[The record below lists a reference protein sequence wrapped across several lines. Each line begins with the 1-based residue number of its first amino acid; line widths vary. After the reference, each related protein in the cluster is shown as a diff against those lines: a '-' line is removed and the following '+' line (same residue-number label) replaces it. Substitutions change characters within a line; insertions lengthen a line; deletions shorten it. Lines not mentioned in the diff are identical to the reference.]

1 MRAGIVAW
9 CMGLALLLSGC
20 DPNDRAYV
28 RDGVGT
34 QLYTAATASSIEL
47 QNIYL
52 EYLCRSASNY
62 VGPAVPTC
70 ELVAPNSWPIVVQ
83 AGLNDI
89 DARCDSYLA
98 WLDLKRREKA
108 AVLAEIGAIRFAVD
122 ALTNPNITG
131 VSGVGL
137 AAISAAFGLA
147 NDSVKNFHSLL
158 LQVDQTT
165 IMSVVI
171 PNRDLFRKDLLRI
184 SSSIDNK
191 PAAVHTLRTYL
202 SICMPMTIS
211 ANINSTV
218 TVFKQTGMAPGS
230 GPVLPTVG
238 APFTPRE
245 RFVER
250 PVPPVVGI
258 KTVPGADTIIDGYP
272 ANRLTYTPEVIDT
285 ILAALCAP
293 ASERTRIT
301 GMTKTLLEIWEQADL
316 RNAAPNGKI
325 DDRERRVL
333 LGLTEC
339 PTDKVLNAF
348 ERQSF
353 VNTNGTMKSTKRLI
367 TLLDTAPPAAGA
379 TGGGIFNRT
388 ATLQEA
394 RPRIMQLRRD
404 CFRGLKQ
411 LPNGM
416 ANQVTRDF
424 MEALQDY
431 ADKRDAIP
439 APAAGQPATPLPAC

>member
-1 MRAGIVAW
+1 V
-9 CMGLALLLSGC
+9 SGC

-62 VGPAVPTC
+62 VGAGVPGC
-70 ELVAPNSWPIVVQ
+70 SEVPPNYWPIIVQ

-165 IMSVVI
+165 VQSVVI
-171 PNRDLFRKDLLRI
+171 PNRDLFRRDLLKY

-191 PAAVHTLRTYL
+191 PSAVHTLRTYL

-218 TVFKQTGMAPGS
+218 TVFKQTGIAPGS
-230 GPVLPTVG
+230 GPVLPTIA
-238 APFTPRE
+238 APFTPRDK
-245 RFVER
+245 FVAR
-250 PVPPVVGI
+250 PTPHVDVI
-258 KTVPGADTIIDGYP
+258 KTVPGAQTIIDGYP
-272 ANRLTYTPEVIDT
+272 ANRLTYTPEIIET
-285 ILAALCAP
+285 MLAALCVP
-293 ASERTRIT
+293 AGERTQVT
-301 GMTKTLLEIWEQADL
+301 GTTKTLLEIWEQADL

-339 PTDKVLNAF
+339 PTDKVLNGF

-353 VNTNGTMKSTKRLI
+353 MNPNGTMKSTKRLI
-367 TLLDTAPPAAGA
+367 TLLDTAPPAAGV
-379 TGGGIFNRT
+379 TGGGIFNRA

-416 ANQVTRDF
+416 TNQLTRDF

-431 ADKRDAIP
+431 SDKRDAIA
-439 APAAGQPATPLPAC
+439 APAAGQPASPLPAC